1 MVKLKQLLRN
11 PSPLAMLPTEQALQ
25 PSVAAAQEPFLGL
38 LRDLARAY
46 QAFENCASA
55 HIRQMGLTA
64 PQFDVLVTLGNTP
77 GLTMNVLAQKTLV
90 TKGTLTGIVDRLEQK
105 GLVRREVP
113 PENRRC
119 FRVVLTEEGE
129 KLFEQIFPAHVA
141 YLKERFQ
148 KLSPEEMAQIQACLK
163 KLQAIFYSGEAEQR
177 DFSAGAVSSA

>member
-1 MVKLKQLLRN
+1 MPTPADPALPEVPGSEVRKPEDSSVPPTQTV
-11 PSPLAMLPTEQALQ
+11 LAAR
-25 PSVAAAQEPFLGL
+25 EPFLGVV
-38 LRDLARAY
+38 RDLVRAY
-46 QAFENCASA
+46 QAFENYAGI

-77 GLTMNVLAQKTLV
+77 GMTMNVLAQKTLV

-119 FRVVLTEEGE
+119 FKVVLTEAGE
-129 KLFEQIFPAHVA
+129 KLFEEIFPAHIA

-148 KLSPEEMAQIQACLK
+148 KLDPSELAQIQACLK
-163 KLQAIFYSGEAEQR
+163 KLHAIF
-177 DFSAGAVSSA
+177 

>member
-1 MVKLKQLLRN
+1 MPSSAESLS
-11 PSPLAMLPTEQALQ
+11 SPLPQGEALK
-25 PSVAAAQEPFLGL
+25 PSVVAAREPFLGL

-46 QAFENCASA
+46 QAFENYAGA

-119 FRVVLTEEGE
+119 FKIVLTEEGE
-129 KLFEQIFPAHVA
+129 KLFEQVFPAHVA

-148 KLSPEEMAQIQACLK
+148 KLDPEEMAQIQACLK
-163 KLQAIFYSGEAEQR
+163 KLQSIFHLPRGQTQ
-177 DFSAGAVSSA
+177 DC